1 MTASVIEAPPVED
14 PEADWAVVLRLLWH
28 RPLGATVPTAADL
41 HLATWLL
48 LDMGHESDEIR
59 ARLGVAQSR
68 IKRVAYLRKKAADPP
83 PHRRQRMGRP
93 LLDYRSFAPTAL
105 ERRLLSVDGITRPE

>member
-28 RPLGATVPTAADL
+28 RPLGVTVPTAADL
-41 HLATWLL
+41 HLAIWLS
-48 LDMGHESDEIR
+48 LDMGRKPEEIR
-59 ARLGVAQSR
+59 AGLGVGDVQL
-68 IKRVAYLRKKAADPP
+68 KRVAHLRKMAAIPP
-83 PHRRQRMGRP
+83 LRKRMGRQAM
-93 LLDYRSFAPTAL
+93 DYRSFAPTAL

>member
-1 MTASVIEAPPVED
+1 MTAPVIEAPPVED

-59 ARLGVAQSR
+59 ARLGVTQPQV
-68 IKRVAYLRKKAADPP
+68 KRVMYLRKMATDPP
-83 PHRRQRMGRP
+83 RVRQQRMGRP
-93 LLDYRSFAPTAL
+93 LLDYRQFAPTAF

>member
-1 MTASVIEAPPVED
+1 MTAPVIEAPPVED

-28 RPLGATVPTAADL
+28 RPLGATVPSAADL

-59 ARLGVAQSR
+59 ARLGVAQSQ
-68 IKRVAYLRKKAADPP
+68 IKRVMYLRKMAATPP
-83 PHRRQRMGRP
+83 LPRKRMGRQAM
-93 LLDYRSFAPTAL
+93 DYRSFAPTAL

>member
-41 HLATWLL
+41 HLAMWLL
-48 LDMGHESDEIR
+48 LDLGYQSDEIR
-59 ARLGVAQSR
+59 DRLGVAQDR
-68 IKRVAYLRKKAADPP
+68 VRRVAHLRKMALNPLPRK
-83 PHRRQRMGRP
+83 RMGRQAM
-93 LLDYRSFAPTAL
+93 DYRSFAPTAL